1 MEKLRDL
8 ELMLRWQDLTATFDY
23 DGEKLHSVQ
32 KNNLLLDNYYHS
44 RLSE

>member
-23 DGEKLHSVQ
+23 DGEKLQ
-32 KNNLLLDNYYHS
+32 CA
-44 RLSE
+44 EE